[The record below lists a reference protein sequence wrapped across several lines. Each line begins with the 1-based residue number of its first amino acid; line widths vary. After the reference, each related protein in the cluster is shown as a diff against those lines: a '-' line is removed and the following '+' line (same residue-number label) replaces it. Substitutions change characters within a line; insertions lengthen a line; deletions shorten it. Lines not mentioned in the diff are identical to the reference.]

1 MRRGRVPPGEDGACK
16 LFEPMGCTDLCAGG
30 VDIVDDGEQGR
41 PGIWTGD
48 RVVQKE
54 YILTVIGKVLV
65 AAQLYHLGRT
75 RPCNLS
81 GPSVLSPRPF
91 QRQY

>member
-16 LFEPMGCTDLCAGG
+16 LFEPMECTDLCAGG

-54 YILTVIGKVLV
+54 YILTVIGKWGK
-65 AAQLYHLGRT
+65 Y
-75 RPCNLS
+75 
-81 GPSVLSPRPF
+81 
-91 QRQY
+91 

>member
-16 LFEPMGCTDLCAGG
+16 LFEPMECTDLCAGG

-48 RVVQKE
+48 RCLEGSAKGI
-54 YILTVIGKVLV
+54 YSHGHWKVLV
-65 AAQLYHLGRT
+65 VISPWA
-75 RPCNLS
+75 CNLS